1 MGRPFLR
8 RQFPHHYSVK
18 TSENS
23 TLQLID
29 FGVAGLFPNKLINAV
44 YDIVV
49 RRP

>member
-1 MGRPFLR
+1 MGRPFLSK
-8 RQFPHHYSVK
+8 QFSHHYSVK

-23 TLQLID
+23 TLQHSD
-29 FGVAGLFPNKLINAV
+29 FGMAGLFLIKLIHAV